1 MEALVIE
8 QGKIFIE
15 GVETTDPVLI
25 GYAIIEL
32 VQDGKKLFIENSI
45 EEVFSEKEMVFV
57 KHDQDQ
63 LPRMI
68 IGIEISNDSVVYNC
82 MSGTELSNHYAYEL
96 TKEKNLVI

>member
-1 MEALVIE
+1 MKALLIE

-25 GYAIIEL
+25 GYAIIDL
-32 VQDGKKLFIENSI
+32 VQDGIKLNIDNSI
-45 EEVFSEKEMVFV
+45 EEVFSEKDMVFV
-57 KHDQDQ
+57 KHDQEQ

-68 IGIEISNDSVVYNC
+68 IGVEISNDSVVYNC

-96 TKEKNLVI
+96 SKTKNLTL